1 VATTTVH
8 LVRHGQVENP
18 QHVLYGRLPNWHLS
32 ELGRAMAARVGEY
45 FDGAPLTHLRCSPL
59 ERAQETMAPIAE
71 RHSELPITFDDR
83 VIEAGNIFEGQVF
96 GPSNDAL
103 RHPSAWRHLLNPF
116 RPSWGEPY
124 REIADRMRAAVHDA
138 AEAAGEGGQAVI
150 VSHQLPIWIARL
162 DAEGRPFFH
171 DPRARQCS
179 LASVTSLTVAEGT
192 VIRVAYTEPAAD
204 LLPQSSSRRFRV
216 GL

>member
-1 VATTTVH
+1 MATTTVH